1 MDADHFLLHFRL
13 GLVYLQKEMGRQ
25 AIEEMKRAVSLS
37 GRGTETLTGLAQAYA
52 AAGMEDQMQAVVDE
66 MHGQSDRRY
75 VSPYNM
81 SRVYAA
87 SRNTELAFAWLEK
100 AYQERNPDLIELKAE
115 PVFDTIRSD
124 SRFAGLLHRVGWRA
138 DAAPGT

>member
-13 GLVYLQKEMGRQ
+13 GMVYVQKQMGRQ
-25 AIEEMKRAVSLS
+25 AIDEMMRAVSLS

-52 AAGMEDQMQAVVDE
+52 AAGMGHEMQAVVDE
-66 MHGQSDRRY
+66 MREQSDRRY

-87 SRNTELAFAWLEK
+87 SRNTELAFTWLEK
-100 AYQERNPDLIELKAE
+100 AYEERNPDLIELNAE
-115 PVFDTIRSD
+115 PVFDTLRSD
-124 SRFAGLLHRVGWRA
+124 PRFAGLLHRVGWRV
-138 DAAPGT
+138 